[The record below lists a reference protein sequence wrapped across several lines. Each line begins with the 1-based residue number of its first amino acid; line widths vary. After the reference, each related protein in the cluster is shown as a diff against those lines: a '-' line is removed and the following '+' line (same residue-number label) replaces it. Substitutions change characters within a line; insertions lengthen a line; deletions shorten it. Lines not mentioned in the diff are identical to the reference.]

1 MKNVWRQIWILGFAS
16 LAVWAAALVI
26 VRTVPAAAAQS
37 TAEPAPTATD
47 TPAPGTPPAQ
57 APAAGAPDQ
66 GAIDDEPPIGA
77 PVAPKEE
84 LPPDLRQSAD
94 NNVSFPVDI

>member
-1 MKNVWRQIWILGFAS
+1 MKSVWRQIWILTFAS

-26 VRTVPAAAAQS
+26 VRTVPPAVAQS
-37 TAEPAPTATD
+37 TAEPAP
-47 TPAPGTPPAQ
+47 
-57 APAAGAPDQ
+57 AASEPEGA
-66 GAIDDEPPIGA
+66 ADDDGPIGA

>member
-1 MKNVWRQIWILGFAS
+1 MKNVWRPVWIMTFAS
-16 LAVWAAALVI
+16 LAAWAAALVI
-26 VRTVPAAAAQS
+26 VRTVPPAVAQS
-37 TAEPAPTATD
+37 TAEPAPD
-47 TPAPGTPPAQ
+47 
-57 APAAGAPDQ
+57 PAAADS
-66 GAIDDEPPIGA
+66 AVDDEGPIGA